1 MKCLQPLR
9 ATAALGRYPLFTSVG
24 SFVTDKEGG
33 CSPPP
38 IANIRIRKDYI
49 VPSSGRAP
57 PLVVSFFYPAVN
69 SCGVSRHEDP
79 RWNGGKESGGEKWVD
94 VRDDGL
100 LDYPPSRDF
109 ELESLGNQRVVLT
122 RKIVSFRENA
132 GLLSLMNNWSGKRV
146 GLCDPC
152 SRRVSRLLS
161 WLRDFCRERE
171 REIDKWIFF
180 WKDERK
186 WTFHPDISN
195 IRRRRN
201 FLKLVSIPSEQILI
215 NLCTEEC
222 HWKIINL
229 RKGIFLLL
237 EATIRRE
244 NLQ

>member
-1 MKCLQPLR
+1 M
-9 ATAALGRYPLFTSVG
+9 
-24 SFVTDKEGG
+24 TDKEGG

-79 RWNGGKESGGEKWVD
+79 RWNGGKERGGEKWVD

-109 ELESLGNQRVVLT
+109 ELESLGNQRVALT

-161 WLRDFCRERE
+161 WLQCEISAERERE
-171 REIDKWIFF
+171 R
-180 WKDERK
+180 
-186 WTFHPDISN
+186 
-195 IRRRRN
+195 
-201 FLKLVSIPSEQILI
+201 LI
-215 NLCTEEC
+215 NGFFLERWTKMNVSSRYFEYSTEE
-222 HWKIINL
+222 KFFKARFDSFRTNS
-229 RKGIFLLL
+229 
-237 EATIRRE
+237 
-244 NLQ
+244 N